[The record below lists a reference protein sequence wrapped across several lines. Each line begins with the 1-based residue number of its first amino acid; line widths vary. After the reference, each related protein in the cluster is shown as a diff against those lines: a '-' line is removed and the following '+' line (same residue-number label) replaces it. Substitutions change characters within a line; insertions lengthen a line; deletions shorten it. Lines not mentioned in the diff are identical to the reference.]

1 VRKIFVG
8 PGGIRAGWRLAIF
21 VAILVLF
28 RGALFLVGAGSFRVA
43 TLEPRPIFVT
53 RTISFGM
60 FAAAAAIMAWIEK
73 RPWGTYG
80 LPPRRALGR
89 DTLVG
94 ALWGLGSLSFV
105 MLVLHVSGCYAIDR
119 VALHGT
125 EVATFGGGWAA
136 AFVALALTEE
146 FSLRGYPQWTLAS
159 GMGFWPAATL
169 LSLAFVG
176 AHMANPGENPMGLL
190 GVFLIGMFFCFTLLR
205 TGTLWFAVA
214 MHAAW
219 DWGLSFF
226 YSVPDSA
233 MPAVGH
239 LFDVRLEG
247 PTWLTG
253 GTAGPEGSVVC
264 LAVQV
269 VSFPLFYFYTRRR
282 LAGSQPE
289 ASLASSA

>member
-1 VRKIFVG
+1 VKKIFVG

-21 VAILVLF
+21 VAVVASF
-28 RGALFLVGAGSFRVA
+28 RGLLMLVGAGAFRVA
-43 TLEPRPIFVT
+43 ALEPRAIFVS
-53 RTISFGM
+53 RTVSFVTLAT
-60 FAAAAAIMAWIEK
+60 AAAVMALVEK
-73 RPWGTYG
+73 KPWGGYG
-80 LPPRRALGR
+80 LPPRRAFGL

-94 ALWGLGSLSFV
+94 VLWGLGSLSFV
-105 MLVLHVSGCYAIDR
+105 MLVIHAAGGYAIER
-119 VALHGT
+119 VALHGADI
-125 EVATFGGGWAA
+125 ATFGGGWLA

-146 FSLRGYPQWTLAS
+146 FSLRGYPQAALAS

-176 AHMANPGENPMGLL
+176 AHMANPGENALGLL

-214 MHAAW
+214 MHASW
-219 DWGLSFF
+219 DWALSYF

-247 PTWLTG
+247 PSWLTG
-253 GTAGPEGSVVC
+253 GTAGPEGSVAC
-264 LAVQV
+264 LAVEL
-269 VSFPLFYFYTRRR
+269 VSFPLFYYYTRRR
-282 LAGSQPE
+282 VVSSEPE
-289 ASLASSA
+289 ARLAV